1 MKFPEDLEFSKKII
15 DKMSEKAVLI
25 SDSLCFS
32 EIMGVISASEI
43 LIGMR
48 LHSLI
53 YASGANVPTLAVSYD
68 PKVDGFAEYIGLT
81 DIIDVTDF
89 SKESF
94 TKLGTKILE
103 NSETI
108 KAKMNDVV
116 KELSVKAK
124 ENAKIAV
131 NLIKN

>member
-1 MKFPEDLEFSKKII
+1 MKLPEDLEFSKKLI
-15 DKMSEKAVLI
+15 DKMGEKAVLI
-25 SDSLCFS
+25 SDALSFG

-94 TKLGTKILE
+94 TKLGTEILE
-103 NSETI
+103 NSEEI
-108 KAKMNDVV
+108 KSKMNDVV
-116 KELSVKAK
+116 KDLSIKAK
-124 ENAKIAV
+124 ENAKIAI